1 MNKRYPYINNPLGFK
16 LPEVKPVIHPI
27 IEKWE
32 DFTENDKT
40 ILQNIK
46 SIIIG
51 LAGEYKVYIHG
62 SRVKGNWDEN
72 SDYDIIIEK
81 KLSSDLV
88 LDIRKLE
95 YPVKV
100 DIKAFEKVNEFF
112 KNIILIP

>member
-1 MNKRYPYINNPLGFK
+1 MNKRYPYVNNPLGFK

-32 DFTENDKT
+32 DFTENDKI

-51 LAGEYKVYIHG
+51 LAGQHNIYVYG
-62 SRVKGNWDEN
+62 SRVKGNWDED

-81 KLSSDLV
+81 KLSYDLI
-88 LDIRKLE
+88 LDICKLE

-100 DIKAFEKVNEFF
+100 DIKAFEKVKEFIP
-112 KNIILIP
+112 NSILIQ